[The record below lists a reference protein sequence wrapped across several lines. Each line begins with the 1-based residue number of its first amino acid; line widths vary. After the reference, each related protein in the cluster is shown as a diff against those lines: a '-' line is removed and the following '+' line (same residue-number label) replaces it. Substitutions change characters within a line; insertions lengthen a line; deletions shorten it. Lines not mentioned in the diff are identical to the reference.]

1 MNLLLASEGAPPIV
15 VPTWFWEAFIG
26 GVIVF
31 LILDLVV
38 FHRHPHEV
46 RTREAAGWTVFW
58 IAIAL
63 VFNGW
68 IWHAFGKV
76 HAIDFFTAYF
86 VEKSLS
92 VDNLFVFL
100 LIFGFFKV
108 PPPLQHRVLFFG
120 IIGAIVVRLIF
131 ILVGV
136 ELLEAFHWMNYV
148 FGAILVF
155 TAIKLLRSSEETDP
169 TKGPIVR
176 LVTRML
182 PFVPEYH
189 DGRLTVVRDGKRVAT
204 LLLFVICIV
213 EATDIVFAVDSIPA
227 CLAITKE
234 PFIVFTS
241 NIFAIL
247 GLRAI
252 YFLLAR
258 FMASFR
264 YLKPGLALVLL
275 FVGVKM
281 FKVVE
286 LSSGW
291 SLAVI
296 FAILAVATVASI
308 LFPEKKEPDAPV
320 A

>member
-1 MNLLLASEGAPPIV
+1 MLSLLAADPPPPIV

-26 GVIVF
+26 GVVVF

-38 FHRHPHEV
+38 FHRRPHEV

-58 IAIAL
+58 IVLAL
-63 VFNGW
+63 VFNFW
-68 IWHAFGKV
+68 IYLAFGRR

-100 LIFGFFKV
+100 LIFDFFKV

-120 IIGAIVVRLIF
+120 ILGAIIVRLVF
-131 ILVGV
+131 IVVGV
-136 ELLEAFHWMNYV
+136 ELLTAFHWMNYV
-148 FGAILVF
+148 FGAILVI
-155 TAIKLLRSSEETDP
+155 TAIKLVTAKEENDP
-169 TKGPIVR
+169 SKSFIVR
-176 LVTRML
+176 FVKKVL
-182 PFVPEYH
+182 PFVPEYVE
-189 DGRLTVVRDGKRVAT
+189 GKLTVVRDGKRVAT
-204 LLLFVICIV
+204 MLLFVILIV

-227 CLAITKE
+227 CLAITQE
-234 PFIVFTS
+234 TFIVFTS

-258 FMASFR
+258 FMSSFR
-264 YLKPGLALVLL
+264 YLKPGLALVLA

-281 FKVVE
+281 FGFFPI
-286 LSSGW
+286 SSGA
-291 SLAVI
+291 SLGVI
-296 FAILAVATVASI
+296 AAILAVATIAS
-308 LFPEKKEPDAPV
+308 LMNPEKPADRTTE
-320 A
+320 